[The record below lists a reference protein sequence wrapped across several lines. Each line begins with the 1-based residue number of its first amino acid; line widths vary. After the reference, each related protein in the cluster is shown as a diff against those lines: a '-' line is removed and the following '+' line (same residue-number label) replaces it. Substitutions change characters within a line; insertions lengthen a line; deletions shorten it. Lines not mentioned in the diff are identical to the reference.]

1 MICFKSGY
9 EDAER
14 INVVNVGESSKD
26 KRTLS
31 KSSKVSCFTTNIF
44 NFTNN
49 FFKVHATKGSE

>member
-14 INVVNVGESSKD
+14 INFVNVGESSKD

-49 FFKVHATKGSE
+49 FFKVHA